1 MSLLLEALKKAEK
14 AKRANASDAPAQGA
28 PEIESGS
35 SHDFALETPSTES
48 ANPQLNSYEAP
59 DKSDEPA
66 TLAAPGIE
74 QAFPEILLVDREAP
88 EPSPAPLETIQAAP
102 IDVPEKKPEPA
113 LSLDFPE
120 PTPPASE
127 PPPRQPDATP
137 AIAKAVPAPKPATPQ
152 TPSPALHNGA
162 AQKQEA
168 AKKILAAKQGKPKR
182 NLKLLGG
189 ILAGSM
195 VIGAALAYYY
205 WQALSQPTI
214 AFLPPQQA
222 PTPPA
227 AQPPA
232 LQQPVAQPAE
242 ADEDADETPPQPE
255 PASANKP
262 TAQKKPVEKPEA
274 SSKQGETP
282 PEKKTSPTP
291 NEPASGIKFRRDAG
305 DAKLDPLLTSAYQAF
320 TAGDMGRAENDYRK
334 ALQQT
339 PNSRD
344 ALLGLAAMATNR
356 GQPQEAAT
364 HYLHIL
370 QLDPKDAT
378 AQAGLIGLKGYS
390 DPTLSESRLKTLL
403 AQQPDTGYLHFALG
417 NLYAHQSRWPEA
429 QEAYF
434 NALHG
439 DAGNADY
446 AFNLAVSLEHLD
458 QRKPALVYYQRA
470 LTLVKER
477 SVSFDSEQL
486 KKRIYELQPN

>member
-14 AKRANASDAPAQGA
+14 AKRAKAMIAPVRSVS
-28 PEIESGS
+28 EMESGKT
-35 SHDFALETPSTES
+35 DELPTLVAL
-48 ANPQLNSYEAP
+48 
-59 DKSDEPA
+59 DDR
-66 TLAAPGIE
+66 
-74 QAFPEILLVDREAP
+74 QAFPEILLTDKEAP
-88 EPSPAPLETIQAAP
+88 EPSPAPREAIQAAP
-102 IDVPEKKPEPA
+102 ADVPEKKTEPVL

-120 PTPPASE
+120 PTPPPAPKASE
-127 PPPRQPDATP
+127 PPPPQPDATE
-137 AIAKAVPAPKPATPQ
+137 KAAPAPEPATPQ
-152 TPSPALHNGA
+152 TPSPALHDDT

-168 AKKILAAKQGKPKR
+168 AKKLLAAKQGKPKR

-189 ILAGSM
+189 LLAGSIA
-195 VIGAALAYYY
+195 VGAALAYFY
-205 WQALSQPTI
+205 WQALPQPTV
-214 AFLPPQQA
+214 AFIPPQQTPA
-222 PTPPA
+222 PPV

-232 LQQPVAQPAE
+232 LQQPAAQPAE
-242 ADEDADETPPQPE
+242 ADDDADEAKESAASNPTNESPPQPE

-262 TAQKKPVEKPEA
+262 ATQKKPVEKPDVA
-274 SSKQGETP
+274 SKQGETP
-282 PEKKTSPTP
+282 PERKITHAP
-291 NEPASGIKFRRDAG
+291 NEPASGIKFRRDAD

-320 TAGDMGRAENDYRK
+320 MAGDIGKAENDYRK

-344 ALLGLAAMATNR
+344 ALLGLAAIAANR
-356 GQPQEAAT
+356 GQAQEAAA
-364 HYLHIL
+364 HYLRIL
-370 QLDPKDAT
+370 QLDPKDAA

-403 AQQPDTGYLHFALG
+403 AQQPDAGYLHFALG

-470 LTLVKER
+470 LALVKER
-477 SVSFDSEQL
+477 TVSFDSEQL
-486 KKRIYELQPN
+486 KKRIHELQPPN